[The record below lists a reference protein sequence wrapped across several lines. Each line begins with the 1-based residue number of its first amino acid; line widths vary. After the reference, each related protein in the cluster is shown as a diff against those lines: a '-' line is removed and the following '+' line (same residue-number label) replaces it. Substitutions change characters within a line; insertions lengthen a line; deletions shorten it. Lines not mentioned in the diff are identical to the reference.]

1 MDDDYVKK
9 CASSALEVFNF
20 ITNQGHSGC
29 SIEITK
35 SILFDLLNE
44 HPLTYIQG
52 LDNEWVWAYNKEGS
66 CKKGVYDYILKKK
79 YTKQRHENCPLKEI
93 F

>member
-1 MDDDYVKK
+1 MKIYFETQMKELPRT
-9 CASSALEVFNF
+9 C
-20 ITNQGHSGC
+20 
-29 SIEITK
+29 
-35 SILFDLLNE
+35 
-44 HPLTYIQG
+44 
-52 LDNEWVWAYNKEGS
+52 LDCDCQWCRNP